1 MTKFKIT
8 SDVEMHKFF
17 EQPPQSASPFPE
29 VSRVF
34 KTETRKCFTAFLE
47 CWSSEIQTSFF
58 IVTWALEVTLDNR

>member
-17 EQPPQSASPFPE
+17 EQPSESASPFPE

-47 CWSSEIQTSFF
+47 CWRSEIQIFF
-58 IVTWALEVTLDNR
+58 IVTLALEVTLDNR